1 MRLTFAG
8 ALPERGFD
16 VAFDLAEGETVAV
29 LGPNGAG
36 KSTLLGLLAGLL
48 APSAGRATLGGDV
61 LFDVGPGRRV
71 LIEPRR
77 RGVSLLAQEALLFPH
92 LSVLENVAFGPR
104 SRGLSRAEA
113 RATASAWLE
122 RVGTPELAG
131 RSPGRLS
138 GGQAQ
143 RVAIARALATD
154 PALLLLD
161 EPLAALDVTVAP
173 AIRTL
178 LREVLQG
185 RSAVIVT
192 HDALDAFLLADRV
205 LILDGGRVVEAGRTM
220 EVLTRPVTAF
230 GARLAGLNLLL
241 GRRTET
247 GFTGA
252 NGLVVPWEGPGRAG
266 EEFAL
271 AIRPAAV
278 SVARPGGP
286 PAGTDHGT
294 DHGAA
299 SGTSRVTAM
308 VDDIEHRGEAI
319 RVHAAGMAADLAPA
333 DAVAMGILP
342 GCAVEV
348 SLRHQDAVVY
358 ALPAAPDAGRGT
370 GRTGDG
376 R

>member
-16 VAFDLAEGETVAV
+16 VTFDLAEGETVAV

-48 APSAGRATLGGDV
+48 APSEGRATLGGDV

-71 LIEPRR
+71 LVEPRR

-104 SRGLSRAEA
+104 SRGLSRAES

-205 LILDGGRVVEAGRTM
+205 LILDGGRVVETGRTT

-247 GFTGA
+247 GFTGS
-252 NGLVVPWEGPGRAG
+252 NGLVVPWEGAGREG

-286 PAGTDHGT
+286 PAGTVC
-294 DHGAA
+294 GAA
-299 SGTSRVTAM
+299 PGTSRVTAT
-308 VDDIEHRGEAI
+308 VDDIEHRGDVI
-319 RVHAAGMAADLAPA
+319 RVHAAGMTADLAPA
-333 DAVAMGILP
+333 DAVAMGVLP

-348 SLRHQDAVVY
+348 SLRHEDAIVY
-358 ALPAAPDAGRGT
+358 ALPAATDAGPAG